1 MRPIPQLLAELVT
14 FTEEILHRKLHFLC
28 CDTDELFSVFSMVV
42 RDFVDTH
49 ARLKQKSYWWD
60 RLYFYEQQA

>member
-28 CDTDELFSVFSMVV
+28 CDTDELFSVFSMVA

-49 ARLKQKSYWWD
+49 ARLNQKSYWWD
-60 RLYFYEQQA
+60 RP